1 MENIQYNALF
11 SEIIQCQS
19 KLKHSVFGEVYLK
32 HFSYSEAGDIET
44 KYFEYLDEA
53 KSNSLPTYK
62 QQEEYIIKEGL
73 WSQNDET
80 DILLQEQF
88 LDSLKLNYSKEYL
101 NSRRIQMKSS
111 IDDAEIKLQSLR
123 LRKESYMSKTAE
135 SFANQKTLNYK
146 VSNSFFKDKKLTEN
160 ISENCDGSEYEE
172 FIGLFYKAQS
182 RLGHDSLKRL
192 SISSVFTNL
201 FYLIEDNI
209 YQFYG
214 KPIIDLS
221 NYQVDLFM
229 WGRYFKHILQEQ
241 GNTIPQDVKNNP
253 DKLINW
259 IDLRKNARDARVID
273 DEKSGNMSIVG
284 AKKEDYEILGLQIT
298 NNTNMNKKL
307 KEKSILTKED
317 LFAMDS

>member
-11 SEIIQCQS
+11 SEIIQCS
-19 KLKHSVFGEVYLK
+19 SRFKHSVLGEVYLK
-32 HFSYSEAGDIET
+32 HFSYYEAGDIET

-53 KSNSLPTYK
+53 KANSLPTYK

-73 WSQNDET
+73 WNESDET

-88 LDSLKLNYSKEYL
+88 LDSIKLNYSKEYL

-111 IDDAEIKLQSLR
+111 IEDAETKLRALR

-160 ISENCDGSEYEE
+160 ISENCEGGEYDE
-172 FIGLFYKAQS
+172 FITLFYKAQD
-182 RLGHDSLKRL
+182 RLGHESLKRL

-201 FYLIEDNI
+201 FYLVEDNI

-229 WGRYFKHILQEQ
+229 WGRYFKNVLQEQ
-241 GNTIPQDVKNNP
+241 GNTIPQDVKNDPNR
-253 DKLINW
+253 LINW
-259 IDLRKNARDARVID
+259 IDLRRNAKDARVID
-273 DEKSGNMSIVG
+273 DEKGGNMSIVG
-284 AKKEDYEILGLQIT
+284 AKKEDYEILGLQVT
-298 NNTNMNKKL
+298 NNSNMSKKL
-307 KEKSILTKED
+307 KEKGILTKEEI
-317 LFAMDS
+317 FAMDN